1 MTTVSGSGSN
11 VEATNLRNKVS
22 VLEEAQVSVEVTET
36 QNVISVTEDPTH
48 VLVSLLGTQGPRGGT
63 ILYGTVSPP
72 SIQLGLPG
80 DLYFNTV
87 DYSFWGP
94 KYIDPADGAAKWP
107 TTPFFEISV
116 SRRHVHY
123 QTTPSDTWLITH
135 ALGGEPSITVVD
147 SSKTMVIGEV
157 RYISNTQIEVQFTAP
172 FSGLAYLT

>member
-1 MTTVSGSGSN
+1 MSAVSGSNSD
-11 VEATNLRNKVS
+11 VEARNLRNKVS
-22 VLEEAQVSVEVTET
+22 VTEEAQVNVEITET
-36 QNVISVTEDPTH
+36 QVGLSVTEEPTH

-63 ILYGTVSPP
+63 IIYGATSPP

-80 DLYFNTV
+80 DLYFNTS

-107 TTPFFEISV
+107 TTPFFEISA
-116 SRRHVHY
+116 SRRYVHY
-123 QTTPSDTWLITH
+123 QNTPSQNWLIQH
-135 ALGGEPSITVVD
+135 DLGGEPSVTVVD